1 MLFLPKKETMRL
13 IHGKKKNKKLTWVI
27 GAPFIQNGKRQ
38 RGGKL
43 TYLGWAGNS
52 FDE

>member
-13 IHGKKKNKKLTWVI
+13 IHEKKKLTWVI

-38 RGGKL
+38 PGGKL